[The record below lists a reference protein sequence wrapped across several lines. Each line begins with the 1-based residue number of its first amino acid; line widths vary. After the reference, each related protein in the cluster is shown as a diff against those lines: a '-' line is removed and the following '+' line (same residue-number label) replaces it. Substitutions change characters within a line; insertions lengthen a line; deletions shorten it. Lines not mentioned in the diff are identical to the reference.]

1 MSNELKQAREVNERC
16 KKENSDIKT
25 TSNQL
30 QLKLNENQL
39 KINEFDDLKAY
50 VNKLEE
56 KNKAMA
62 NENQNLYNIRT
73 DFIKYTY
80 IQLFI
85 YLTFK
90 IIGE

>member
-1 MSNELKQAREVNERC
+1 M
-16 KKENSDIKT
+16 
-25 TSNQL
+25 

-50 VNKLEE
+50 VSKLEE
-56 KNKAMA
+56 KNKAIA

-90 IIGE
+90 IIGESKF